1 MKTQLNKAR
10 DWYEGLVTR
19 ERWLVL
25 AMAVVLV
32 ALIMD
37 TVLITPAGKAIKQKQ
52 AALTHAEE
60 SLKTSQLQLDTL
72 NNAANSNP
80 LASKEAEQNA
90 LQKQV
95 SVLESRFKELSEGL
109 ISASSLPKILEE
121 MLQQAGNLSL
131 QEMIVEPPEAKI
143 SGLYKHA
150 VSVKLSG
157 DFFSVI
163 NYLKALEKLNWNFYW
178 EELNYSVHHY
188 PAEVELKVY
197 TLSSKEAAI

>member
-37 TVLITPAGKAIKQKQ
+37 TVLITPADKAIKQKQ

-109 ISASSLPKILEE
+109 ISASSLRKIL
-121 MLQQAGNLSL
+121 
-131 QEMIVEPPEAKI
+131 
-143 SGLYKHA
+143 
-150 VSVKLSG
+150 
-157 DFFSVI
+157 
-163 NYLKALEKLNWNFYW
+163 
-178 EELNYSVHHY
+178 
-188 PAEVELKVY
+188 
-197 TLSSKEAAI
+197 